1 MGWREFKRVYIIQD
15 SKEICSYKECKG
27 EQYAS
32 DQALV
37 FICLHPFNLQS
48 TLWDRNYYVLCVL
61 SHSAMSDSLW
71 PTVCD
76 PPGSSVHGIFQVR
89 ILEWVA
95 IPFFRGSS
103 QPRDPTQVSCFAGRF
118 FYSLSHQGSQE
129 VLNTLKLHK
138 SLISHQSAK
147 ILFIIFSFHL
157 YSDIIDIQHCICLRC
172 IAYCFD

>member
-1 MGWREFKRVYIIQD
+1 MHMYSCFTSLYTRNQFNTVKQLYFNKLCVCQSLSR
-15 SKEICSYKECKG
+15 
-27 EQYAS
+27 
-32 DQALV
+32 
-37 FICLHPFNLQS
+37 ICLFVTP
-48 TLWDRNYYVLCVL
+48 W
-61 SHSAMSDSLW
+61 
-71 PTVCD
+71 TVAQ
-76 PPGSSVHGIFQVR
+76 PGSSAPGILQER